1 MGTEPNWKY
10 SRMGA
15 GSPQT
20 TAQVTGCRLSSIALP
35 YSCKRR
41 RFSFGQMLCEKSNEV
56 MSFSLNRYIFYH
68 QLGGLPK
75 SPKTGVGNLT
85 VVRFQIL
92 SVSNHLA
99 MHNHTTPHRCFAQT
113 YSSLPMILR
122 KSSSAKSSSGCSS
135 TFSVEKGEIY
145 DKSVVSLIFSG

>member
-1 MGTEPNWKY
+1 
-10 SRMGA
+10 
-15 GSPQT
+15 
-20 TAQVTGCRLSSIALP
+20 
-35 YSCKRR
+35 
-41 RFSFGQMLCEKSNEV
+41 

-122 KSSSAKSSSGCSS
+122 KSSSAKSPSGCSS
-135 TFSVEKGEIY
+135 CTFSVEKGEIC
-145 DKSVVSLIFSG
+145 DKSVVSFRGGSNSSHFQVNLKRDMHACIQSYSGIKKTGIRSLAVVS